1 MRLVYRFIG
10 NADTKQN
17 HLGIRSLMNETL
29 RRELKRTIASVC
41 GARERIIFVE
51 SGPHDWSNQMYCHP
65 DHWPPPHK
73 YDPGLDIHTT
83 NLTFCYPLQDDE
95 RPSVVTDR
103 RPGYGFIPVSVTESF
118 VNISKHVL
126 PWVETLAPT
135 RLWLSR

>member
-1 MRLVYRFIG
+1 
-10 NADTKQN
+10 
-17 HLGIRSLMNETL
+17 MN
-29 RRELKRTIASVC
+29 
-41 GARERIIFVE
+41 
-51 SGPHDWSNQMYCHP
+51 CHP
-65 DHWPPPHK
+65 DQWPPKAK
-73 YDPGLDIHTT
+73 YDPSLDPTT
-83 NLTFCYPLQDDE
+83 NNLTFCYPLQDDE